1 MSIVAPQT
9 LYDQHNGQCWR
20 ATRRQVMSSYGC
32 QVRYLWLA
40 DHVASPYL
48 EGSLFLETGRGYLLK
63 VAQPSP
69 PPVATLVFTT
79 KVSWPPW

>member
-1 MSIVAPQT
+1 MMSIVAPQT

-48 EGSLFLETGRGYLLK
+48 EGSLFLETGRGNK
-63 VAQPSP
+63 IESST
-69 PPVATLVFTT
+69 TLPT
-79 KVSWPPW
+79 SRGYSGAHH